1 MEMSLDKG
9 KVGNSYVVLN
19 IKDGSKVKRRIM
31 DLGLVKGT
39 KIRVEGRAPFG
50 DPIEIRLRGYKLT
63 LRKEEAKDII
73 VE

>member
-63 LRKEEAKDII
+63 LRKGEAKDII

>member
-9 KVGNSYVVLN
+9 KVGSSYVVLN

-39 KIRVEGRAPFG
+39 KVRVEGRAPFG